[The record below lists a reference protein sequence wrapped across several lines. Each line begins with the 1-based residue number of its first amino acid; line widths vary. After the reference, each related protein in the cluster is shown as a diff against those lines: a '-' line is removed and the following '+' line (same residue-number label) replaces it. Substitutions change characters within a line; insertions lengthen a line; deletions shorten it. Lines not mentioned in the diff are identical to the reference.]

1 MAPSEIH
8 GSLLGS
14 QGPGPIF
21 RLNPSLIGPVYKVTK
36 LCMFITTVLLKL
48 NICSCLYFFSLFRYV
63 IWTFCCTGN
72 KAFMKVYQWFYW
84 TSNPQ
89 FWEKSQ
95 LRGPKALQHISY
107 MPCLYNLC
115 DGSSRNWP
123 RVQRLRRVNFQS
135 VQ

>member
-48 NICSCLYFFSLFRYV
+48 NICSCIYYMINL
-63 IWTFCCTGN
+63 I
-72 KAFMKVYQWFYW
+72 
-84 TSNPQ
+84 
-89 FWEKSQ
+89 
-95 LRGPKALQHISY
+95 RGGGVLESH
-107 MPCLYNLC
+107 
-115 DGSSRNWP
+115 
-123 RVQRLRRVNFQS
+123 
-135 VQ
+135 